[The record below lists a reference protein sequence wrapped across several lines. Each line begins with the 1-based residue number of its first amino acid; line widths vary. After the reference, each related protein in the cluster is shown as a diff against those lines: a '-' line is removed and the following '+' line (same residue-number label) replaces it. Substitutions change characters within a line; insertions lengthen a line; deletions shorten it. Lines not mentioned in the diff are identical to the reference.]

1 MFIIHPLINP
11 DDDSEVRTN
20 KIDVQSESST
30 LDNGRYFDGPIGQL
44 RDMHSWNHHTLIFF
58 NLNGKTKDEIH
69 WITWITATF
78 IIRSVQQRVY
88 HQEISCHWQEMS
100 PPPFSDYLF
109 VDEDGLIPV
118 GGSLKHFN
126 GYELCKNPVIIPA
139 KHHVATLIQ
148 KYHCE
153 VKHQGRHLTAGRVSS
168 DGFELSVVREFNHP

>member
-1 MFIIHPLINP
+1 
-11 DDDSEVRTN
+11 
-20 KIDVQSESST
+20 
-30 LDNGRYFDGPIGQL
+30 
-44 RDMHSWNHHTLIFF
+44 
-58 NLNGKTKDEIH
+58 
-69 WITWITATF
+69 
-78 IIRSVQQRVY
+78 
-88 HQEISCHWQEMS
+88 MS

-126 GYELCKNPVIIPA
+126 GYKLCKNPVIIPA